1 MLREI
6 YFVEAACSYS
16 INWVL
21 FWLFLVC
28 FVFLFCF
35 VCLYVCLFCHKHQA
49 WRFEG
54 VSMIPMLILFVF
66 SFSFFFFETDETATF
81 DSFGPHRNQV
91 FGTWDRYPHDCD
103 EKRGGGWWYSDSN
116 CAVWSNLNGLYFDNK
131 TSRAI
136 YWSKLSTVPEESI
149 PRSAEMKIRPVD
161 FFSSFSRYTDWKAI
175 FLFCYCR
182 PFIGQKIPFIGL
194 IQLPYIH

>member
-1 MLREI
+1 MLRENF
-6 YFVEAACSYS
+6 FVEAACSYS
-16 INWVL
+16 LNWVL
-21 FWLFLVC
+21 FWLCLVR

-35 VCLYVCLFCHKHQA
+35 VCTFVCFVTNIKLDASKALAWSQCWFFSLF
-49 WRFEG
+49 
-54 VSMIPMLILFVF
+54 LFL
-66 SFSFFFFETDETATF
+66 FFFFETDETAIF

-116 CAVWSNLNGLYFDNK
+116 CAVWSNLKGLYFDNK

>member
-1 MLREI
+1 MLRENF
-6 YFVEAACSYS
+6 FVEAACSYS
-16 INWVL
+16 LNWVL
-21 FWLFLVC
+21 FWLFLVR

-35 VCLYVCLFCHKHQA
+35 VCTFVCFVTNIKLDASKALAWSQCWFFSLF
-49 WRFEG
+49 
-54 VSMIPMLILFVF
+54 LFL
-66 SFSFFFFETDETATF
+66 FFFFETDETAIF

-116 CAVWSNLNGLYFDNK
+116 CAVWSNLKGLYFDNK

-161 FFSSFSRYTDWKAI
+161 FFSSFSQYTDWKAI